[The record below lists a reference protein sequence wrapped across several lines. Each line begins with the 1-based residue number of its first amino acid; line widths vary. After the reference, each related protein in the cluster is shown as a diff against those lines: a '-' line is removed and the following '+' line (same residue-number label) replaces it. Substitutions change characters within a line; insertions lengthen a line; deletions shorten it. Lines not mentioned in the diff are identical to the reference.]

1 MNLRKGVQSVLNN
14 SITVLQGPP
23 GTGKTSTIYEIILQ
37 LLDSLNTYPI
47 LVVAASNIAID
58 NIAEKLMTKHGKD
71 ILRITAAE
79 KERDYNRS
87 HPLASI
93 CLHHK
98 MYDAMP
104 MKYQQVMDEMKRGM
118 APSIGTTAYKKYAQ
132 ERFFCR
138 IRLLL
143 KPKLYWQHL

>member
-1 MNLRKGVQSVLNN
+1 M
-14 SITVLQGPP
+14 LQGPP

-79 KERDYNRS
+79 RNVTIID
-87 HPLASI
+87 HI
-93 CLHHK
+93 H
-98 MYDAMP
+98 
-104 MKYQQVMDEMKRGM
+104 
-118 APSIGTTAYKKYAQ
+118 
-132 ERFFCR
+132 
-138 IRLLL
+138 
-143 KPKLYWQHL
+143 

>member
-1 MNLRKGVQSVLNN
+1 M
-14 SITVLQGPP
+14 
-23 GTGKTSTIYEIILQ
+23 
-37 LLDSLNTYPI
+37 
-47 LVVAASNIAID
+47 VAASNIAID

-71 ILRITAAE
+71 ILRITAGE

-104 MKYQQVMDEMKRGM
+104 MKYQQVLDEMKQYG
-118 APSIGTTAYKKYAQ
+118 SINWNY
-132 ERFFCR
+132 C
-138 IRLLL
+138 L
-143 KPKLYWQHL
+143 